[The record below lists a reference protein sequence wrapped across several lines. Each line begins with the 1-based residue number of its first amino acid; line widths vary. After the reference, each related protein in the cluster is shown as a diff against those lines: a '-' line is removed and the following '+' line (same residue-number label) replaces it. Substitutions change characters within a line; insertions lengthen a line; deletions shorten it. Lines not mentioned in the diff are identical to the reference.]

1 LEDLLGKV
9 KIFVEAIYLSW
20 GVFGGFPWHK
30 RQQKSVS
37 DIFRRSATDISGSYW
52 NKFPI
57 LKPIAESEL
66 DRPINMGDFLIVKTT
81 LEFPDS
87 LFRRAKSTAARKGQT
102 MTAFVTSAVEAKLT
116 ADETAA
122 NEKPWMQFAGLLE
135 KDRKESSRILK
146 RIEES
151 CEQVIPEDWE

>member
-1 LEDLLGKV
+1 
-9 KIFVEAIYLSW
+9 
-20 GVFGGFPWHK
+20 
-30 RQQKSVS
+30 
-37 DIFRRSATDISGSYW
+37 
-52 NKFPI
+52 
-57 LKPIAESEL
+57 
-66 DRPINMGDFLIVKTT
+66 MGDLLIVKTT